1 MVVVAVV
8 LCIDLYLQS
17 IHKEIYIMSTNTT
30 FREGFNQYP
39 YYFMDHHI
47 RKMVND
53 SYGDDIFLI
62 NASNFLKA
70 HADEIASEKRKFRV
84 RHDSELSDLLEER
97 RWKNRAEYEN
107 YIRLVAD
114 YVDDV
119 LYELYS

>member
-1 MVVVAVV
+1 MT
-8 LCIDLYLQS
+8 
-17 IHKEIYIMSTNTT
+17 TNTT
-30 FREGFNQYP
+30 FRETFNDYP

-47 RKMVND
+47 RKMVNEG
-53 SYGDDIFLI
+53 YGDYVFLD

-70 HADEIASEKRKFRV
+70 HVNEVASEKRKFRAA
-84 RHDSELSDLLEER
+84 HNSELSSLLEER

-107 YIRLVAD
+107 YIRLVSS